1 MGESRS
7 LAISHSVTAA
17 LAVALTLALSMT
29 AYIYGLMNIQASQ
42 NIVKREVE
50 EKAIIETLNLLYWDD
65 NGNVWVSN
73 DGKVKVEIIKIYVDD
88 QEVWKSRGSQPV
100 TIDPN
105 QVAKISLGVK
115 GKVLAVET
123 SNGNLIVLKR

>member
-1 MGESRS
+1 MGENRS
-7 LAISHSVTAA
+7 LAISHSITAA

-65 NGNVWVSN
+65 NGNVWISN

>member
-1 MGESRS
+1 MGENRS
-7 LAISHSVTAA
+7 LAISHSITAA

-123 SNGNLIVLKR
+123 SDGNLIVLKR

>member
-1 MGESRS
+1 MGEGGS

-123 SNGNLIVLKR
+123 SNGDLIVLKR